1 MQPNIGKLLILSVG
15 FQLLFCVFNTAQN
28 LASQVLDDLGFGNF
42 GFYSLGVLYFAF
54 AICCFVATPIVN
66 SCGERFSMTLGA
78 LCYTLY
84 TGSFILASAPIK
96 YQEEADSNFF
106 MSQGFI
112 KFVIL
117 LTAAINGFG
126 ASILWVAQ
134 GRYLSR
140 IANDTNK
147 GTFNSIF
154 WAFFMSTQI
163 IGALF
168 AAIVLQNTDAFTFYC
183 IMTSICFFASLFF
196 LFLQPVDAATTDN
209 ATKIN
214 SVST

>member
-1 MQPNIGKLLILSVG
+1 
-15 FQLLFCVFNTAQN
+15 
-28 LASQVLDDLGFGNF
+28 
-42 GFYSLGVLYFAF
+42 
-54 AICCFVATPIVN
+54 
-66 SCGERFSMTLGA
+66 MTVGA

-96 YQEEADSNFF
+96 YPDQADLWILNKTL
-106 MSQGFI
+106 I
-112 KFVIL
+112 KVVLL

-134 GRYLSR
+134 GKYISC
-140 IANDTNK
+140 IANNSNK

-154 WAFFMSTQI
+154 WAFFMSSQI

-183 IMTSICFFASLFF
+183 IMTCICLLASLFF
-196 LFLQPVDAATTDN
+196 LFLQPVEA
-209 ATKIN
+209 
-214 SVST
+214 